1 MREDIWK
8 NIYHYV
14 LQEFDDCTLFVEHNI
29 ELIQCENGYRGEE
42 DLHAHMEHMQSRW
55 THQEEVDRL
64 KAMKKKCEEQ
74 GGDPAEFTSE
84 LEKSYREGKLY
95 LQEYEDI

>member
-1 MREDIWK
+1 MTVMKWKNWGLREDIWK

-29 ELIQCENGYRGEE
+29 ELIQCETGYRGEE
-42 DLHAHMEHMQSRW
+42 DPHTHMEHMQSRW

-64 KAMKKKCEEQ
+64 KTMKKKCEE
-74 GGDPAEFTSE
+74 
-84 LEKSYREGKLY
+84 
-95 LQEYEDI
+95 